1 MDLDLREGELEFA
14 ENKNFIGKTATGTE
28 TPKTRCQRVKES
40 IRKNLLVILIIV
52 AASLG
57 FIVGIAANKPIQN
70 LKQPTRSTVLTVLG
84 FPGEVLI
91 RILKLL
97 ILPLIV
103 SSLIVGLS
111 GLDSRVSGKLG
122 MRACIYYMSTTFIA
136 VIVGMCLV
144 STIRPG
150 VGADKP
156 TGVNQNEP
164 VRPLDSFLDIVRN
177 MFPDNIIGACIM
189 QGKTKI
195 DIKKELIREYNQT
208 LTGNETDLRGIEVKS
223 VWDNETGA
231 LRNYTTIREYRT
243 YKMAGNTV
251 TTFKPNFLGII
262 VFSISIGIILGKMG
276 EKAKTFVE
284 FTSILNEV
292 VMKLVILVMWYSPI
306 GIWSLVS
313 AKFAEMANIEG
324 TFRSLGLFIVTVV
337 TAIGFHTLIVLP
349 IIYFAIVRKNP
360 YTFMKG
366 MLEAMATAFGT
377 DSSAA
382 TLPVTFR
389 CLEEHNHID
398 KRITRFVLPVG
409 ATINMDGTALYEAI
423 AAMFIAQAT
432 GYSLSVGDIV
442 AISITSTLA
451 SVGAAA
457 VPHAGL
463 VTMLIVLDTVGLPT
477 DYIGVIYAV
486 DWFLDRCR
494 TMANVMGDSIGAGI
508 VQHLARDELVKY
520 DDPESPN
527 NMYELRP
534 ESVSESH
541 QL

>member
-208 LTGNETDLRGIEVKS
+208 LIGNETDLRGIEVKS

-262 VFSISIGIILGKMG
+262 VFSISIGIVLGKMG

-432 GYSLSVGDIV
+432 GYSLSVGDII

>member
-208 LTGNETDLRGIEVKS
+208 LIGNETDLRGIEVKS

>member
-70 LKQPTRSTVLTVLG
+70 LKQPTRSTVVTVLG

-208 LTGNETDLRGIEVKS
+208 LIGNETDLRGIEVKS

-432 GYSLSVGDIV
+432 GYSLSVGDII

>member
-208 LTGNETDLRGIEVKS
+208 LIGNETDLRGIEVKS

-360 YTFMKG
+360 YKFMKG